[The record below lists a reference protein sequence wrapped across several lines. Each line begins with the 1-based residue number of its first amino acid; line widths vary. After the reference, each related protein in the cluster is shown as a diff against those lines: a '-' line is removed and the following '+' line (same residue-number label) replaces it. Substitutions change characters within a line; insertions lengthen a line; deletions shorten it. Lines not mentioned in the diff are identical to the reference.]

1 MNRRTAIIGFAAA
14 GALLAIWFFLLW
26 GPQGGELEK
35 AGDREDAA
43 ASENQELELRLARL
57 RASQERAPSLQA
69 ELAELRAA
77 VPDGPDLAQ
86 FILDAHTIAEQ
97 SGVEFTSITQ
107 TPPAPSTTGGPP
119 SIALTINV
127 SGGYFEVLDYLD
139 RLDSLG
145 RIVVIDGLT
154 LTPSAEGGPLQ
165 VGAAITARM
174 FTTTADVAAPPA
186 PVVSTSPT
194 TSTTVAPSADGSTTT
209 STPTTAPGATA
220 APSTTGGSGG

>member
-1 MNRRTAIIGFAAA
+1 MKRRTLLIALGAA
-14 GALLAIWFFLLW
+14 GGLLALWFVLLW
-26 GPQGGELEK
+26 GPQGGELDK
-35 AGDREDAA
+35 AADREDAA
-43 ASENQELELRLARL
+43 DTTNQELELRLARL
-57 RASQERAPSLQA
+57 RESQERAPSLQA

-86 FILDAHTIAEQ
+86 FILDAHTIAEE
-97 SGVEFTSITQ
+97 SGVEFTSINQ

-127 SGGYFEVLDYLD
+127 MGGYFEVLDYLD

-154 LTPSAEGGPLQ
+154 LSPSTERGLLQ

-174 FTTTADVAAPPA
+174 FTTTADVAAAPA

-194 TSTTVAPSADGSTTT
+194 TTTTAPAGVGSTTT
-209 STPTTAPGATA
+209 SSSTTAPGATA
-220 APSTTGGSGG
+220 SPTTTGGSGG

>member
-14 GALLAIWFFLLW
+14 GFLLAIWFFLLW

-35 AGDREDAA
+35 AKDREDVA

-57 RASQERAPSLQA
+57 RASQEKAPSLQA

-86 FILDAHTIAEQ
+86 FILDAHTIAEE
-97 SGVEFTSITQ
+97 SGVEFTSINQ

-119 SIALTINV
+119 SIALTISV

-154 LTPSAEGGPLQ
+154 LSPADQNGLLQ
-165 VGAAITARM
+165 VGASITARM
-174 FTTTADVAAPPA
+174 FTTGTDAAAVPAPA
-186 PVVSTSPT
+186 PVVSTQPT
-194 TSTTVAPSADGSTTT
+194 TTTTAPPTDGSTSTT
-209 STPTTAPGATA
+209 TTAPGATA
-220 APSTTGGSGG
+220 APTTTGGTGG

>member
-1 MNRRTAIIGFAAA
+1 MNRRTVIIGFAAA

-43 ASENQELELRLARL
+43 AAKNQELELRLARL

-86 FILDAHTIAEQ
+86 FILDAHTIAEE
-97 SGVEFTSITQ
+97 SGVEFTSINQ

-119 SIALTINV
+119 SIALTISV

-154 LTPSAEGGPLQ
+154 LSPSAEGGLLQ
-165 VGAAITARM
+165 VGASITARM
-174 FTTTADVAAPPA
+174 FTTSANVAAPPA

-194 TSTTVAPSADGSTTT
+194 TTTPPADGATTT
-209 STPTTAPGATA
+209 SPSTTAPGATA